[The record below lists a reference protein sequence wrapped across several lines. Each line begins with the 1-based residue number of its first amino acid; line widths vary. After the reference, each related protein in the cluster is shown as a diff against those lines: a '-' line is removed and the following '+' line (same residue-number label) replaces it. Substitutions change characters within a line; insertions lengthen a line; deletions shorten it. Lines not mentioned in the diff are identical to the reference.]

1 MEILNN
7 IWMAISTPNE
17 GLISLLLIPAT
28 LIENLLCLLLII
40 SVLNITIDKKQKIAY
55 VLLTSVLGLIGINVI
70 PQPFNFFIN
79 YILSMIIVY
88 YILKQNILHSI
99 LIVLLSTGSF
109 ALVGTLVLNP
119 YLTLLNI
126 TYEQSET
133 IPLYRLGYFTLM
145 YSTIFIA
152 L

>member
-79 YILSMIIVY
+79 YIL
-88 YILKQNILHSI
+88 
-99 LIVLLSTGSF
+99 
-109 ALVGTLVLNP
+109 
-119 YLTLLNI
+119 
-126 TYEQSET
+126 
-133 IPLYRLGYFTLM
+133 
-145 YSTIFIA
+145 
-152 L
+152 